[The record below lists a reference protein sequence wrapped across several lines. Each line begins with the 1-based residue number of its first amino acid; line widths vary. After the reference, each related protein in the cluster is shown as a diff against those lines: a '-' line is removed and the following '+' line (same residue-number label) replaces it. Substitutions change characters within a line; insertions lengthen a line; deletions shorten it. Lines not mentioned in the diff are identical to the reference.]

1 MQADERR
8 ARRLRTSLF
17 IGLSLFALVPLVMC
31 GLLRFGLVTPAE
43 FSISFGPMRI
53 ATTCFSRKTFCVPLE
68 NANPPPDELFVLV
81 NWPGGDYAE
90 DVLIRLP
97 LR

>member
-1 MQADERR
+1 MHADERR
-8 ARRLRTSLF
+8 VRWTRTALF
-17 IGLSLFALVPLVMC
+17 IGLSASVLVPLAMC

-43 FSISFGPMRI
+43 FSLSIGPMRI
-53 ATTCFSRKTFCVPLE
+53 ATNCLSRKVFCVLPE
-68 NANPPPDELFVLV
+68 NANPAPDEIFILI

-90 DVLIRLP
+90 DILVRLP